1 MTHDPNEE
9 VPTASRKFPVIY
21 KVTSKGRAKETW
33 WLYESD
39 APQAVKKSWRL
50 RVNENKI
57 NNAICKKGGVLEGE
71 FKSILSKPSNKER
84 RRMFC
89 LHPNPE
95 DAEII
100 QAVEDSRQS
109 MYEEWGLDVNGELV
123 EEESGSE
130 ILEQEVPPDIAV
142 EHGADDD
149 ADMDDITGKH
159 YNNDNGTSAHILC
172 L

>member
-1 MTHDPNEE
+1 VTHDPNEE

-84 RRMFC
+84 RRKLFKLWKTHVKACTRSGGWMSMVN
-89 LHPNPE
+89 LLRRR
-95 DAEII
+95 A
-100 QAVEDSRQS
+100 AVKS
-109 MYEEWGLDVNGELV
+109 
-123 EEESGSE
+123 
-130 ILEQEVPPDIAV
+130 
-142 EHGADDD
+142 
-149 ADMDDITGKH
+149 
-159 YNNDNGTSAHILC
+159 
-172 L
+172 